1 MRRTKDLDFVFISTN
16 LGARMKTQRVTTF
29 RLKPAAALLVA
40 AVSSTFIFAAHA
52 AESSPLS
59 RDSTAVESLSAA
71 AENRA
76 LDENKA
82 KLINAADSPA
92 LSVDKPRIDP
102 RLLEMASAGQKAQ
115 SKSSSVSVN
124 GGTLSAVTDDVIT
137 RGGMVRVELIARGD
151 GQALQT
157 ELATAGMKNMRAMGR
172 NISGELPIAAIAGLV
187 ASPNLITARAAM
199 RPLKRSGSVLSQG
212 DSAQRSNIARQR
224 FGVNGAGVKI
234 GILSDSYNFLKGE
247 AAGVASGDLP
257 GAGNPNGFTTPVKVL
272 RDFGTA
278 DDPGSDEG
286 RAMAEII
293 HDVAP
298 GAALSFYT
306 AFEGAQ
312 EFADGIIALANDGA
326 KIIVD
331 DIGYFNEPWLQDG
344 VIAQAVKTVT
354 QRGVTYFSAAGN
366 SGDASYESLYAPA
379 PGVTKL
385 SRISGEEIGDYELH
399 TFNANGVV
407 SPFQRLTVAGG
418 SVNRVFLQWD
428 EPFASASPKSPGAG
442 SDLDIFFLA
451 REGDFSSV
459 VAFSTFNNLGGDAFD
474 RTGISFNAPAGT
486 TANVYLVIGRPI
498 KRVIGDPVDPR
509 AGKPRFLKTILL
521 GFAGTDASFN
531 RRSTIFSQANAAD
544 ALSICAVDYAKV
556 NTPTGP
562 VIENF
567 SSLGGTT
574 ILLTP
579 EGRRTFEPR
588 FKPDFCAPNRG
599 NTTFFL
605 DGLDLENDGKPNF
618 PGTSAS
624 APHAAAV
631 AALMLQASKNRIG
644 PFFVSNLLRFTTVDM
659 DDPRTTQF
667 DRGFDFRTGFGFI
680 NAEAAV
686 QNASYFGRY

>member
-1 MRRTKDLDFVFISTN
+1 
-16 LGARMKTQRVTTF
+16 MKSQRIPCF
-29 RLKPAAALLVA
+29 HLKPVVALLAA

-52 AESSPLS
+52 AGTSLESND
-59 RDSTAVESLSAA
+59 RAAVESSSVAS
-71 AENRA
+71 ENRA
-76 LDENKA
+76 LDEQKA
-82 KLINAADSPA
+82 KLVSTADSPV
-92 LSVDKPRIDP
+92 LEVDRPRIDP
-102 RLLEMASAGQKAQ
+102 RLMAMANAGQKAQ
-115 SKSSSVSVN
+115 SKSSSVVVN
-124 GGTLSAVTDDVIT
+124 GGTLSAAPDDVIT
-137 RGGMVRVELIARGD
+137 RNGMVRVELIARAD
-151 GQALQT
+151 GEALQA
-157 ELATAGMKNMRAMGR
+157 ELAGMGMKSMRASGR
-172 NISGELPIAAIAGLV
+172 NISGELPIAAITKLA
-187 ASPNLITARAAM
+187 ASPNLITARATM
-199 RPLKRSGSVLSQG
+199 RPLKRAGSVVSQG
-212 DSAQRSNIARQR
+212 DAAQRSSVARQR
-224 FGVNGAGVKI
+224 FGVNGAGVKV

-247 AAGVASGDLP
+247 AAGVGSGDLP
-257 GAGNPNGFTTPVKVL
+257 GAGNPNGFITPVKVL

-344 VIAQAVKTVT
+344 VVAQAVKTVT

-366 SGDASYESLYAPA
+366 AGTDSYEGLYTPA
-379 PGVTKL
+379 AGVTKL
-385 SRISGEEIGDYELH
+385 SRISGEEIGDYELQ
-399 TFNANGVV
+399 TFTADGVV
-407 SPFQRLTVAGG
+407 SPFQRLTVEGG
-418 SVNRVFLQWD
+418 TVNRVFLQWD

-442 SDLDIFFLA
+442 SDLDLFLLA

-459 VAFSTFNNLGGDAFD
+459 VALSTFNNLGGDAFD
-474 RTGISFNAPAGT
+474 FTGVAFNAPAGT

-509 AGKPRFLKTILL
+509 AGKPRFLKTVLD

-531 RRSTIFSQANAAD
+531 RRSTIYGHPNAVD

-556 NTPTGP
+556 STPTGP
-562 VIENF
+562 VIEGF

-574 ILLTP
+574 ILRTP

-605 DGLDLENDGKPNF
+605 DGLDLDNDGKPNF

-686 QNASYFGRY
+686 QNASFFGR

>member
-1 MRRTKDLDFVFISTN
+1 MKLQSP
-16 LGARMKTQRVTTF
+16 ARF
-29 RLKPAAALLVA
+29 RLKSIVGALALA
-40 AVSSTFIFAAHA
+40 SAVSLSAHA
-52 AESSPLS
+52 APLATPSDVPLS
-59 RDSTAVESLSAA
+59 DRDAPVTATAA
-71 AENRA
+71 AENRT
-76 LDENKA
+76 LDENKS
-82 KLINAADSPA
+82 KLVNTPDSSA
-92 LSVDKPRIDP
+92 LTVDKARMDP
-102 RLLEMASAGQKAQ
+102 RLMELTGAGQKAR
-115 SKSSSVSVN
+115 SKANTVTVN
-124 GGTLSAVTDDVIT
+124 GGTLTAGPTTDV
-137 RGGMVRVELIARGD
+137 RVRNGMVRVELIARGN
-151 GQALQT
+151 GEALQS
-157 ELATAGMKNMRAMGR
+157 ELAALGMKDMRANGR
-172 NISGELPIAAIAGLV
+172 NISGELPIAAIEKLA
-187 ASPNLITARAAM
+187 ASRNLITATATM
-199 RPLKRSGSVLSQG
+199 RPMKRSGSVLSQG
-212 DSAQRSNIARQR
+212 DPAQRSDVARKR

-247 AAGVASGDLP
+247 AAGIASGDLP
-257 GAGNPNGFTTPVKVL
+257 GPGNPNGFTTPVKVL

-278 DDPGSDEG
+278 DDPSIDEG

-298 GAALSFYT
+298 GAAISFHT
-306 AFEGAQ
+306 AAEGPQA
-312 EFADGIIALANDGA
+312 FADGIIALANDGA

-331 DIGYFNEPWLQDG
+331 DIGYLSEPWLQDG

-366 SGDASYESLYAPA
+366 DGAASYEGAYAPRA
-379 PGVTKL
+379 GVTKL
-385 SRISGEEIGDYELH
+385 IDTSGQEIGDYELQ

-418 SVNRVFLQWD
+418 TTNRVFLQWD
-428 EPFASASPKSPGAG
+428 EPFASASPNSPGAG

-459 VAFSTFNNLGGDAFD
+459 IGGSVFNNLGGNALDAA
-474 RTGISFNAPAGT
+474 RVTFNGAAGT
-486 TANVYLVIGRPI
+486 TADVYLVIGRPI

-509 AGKPRFLKTILL
+509 AGKPRFLKTILD
-521 GFAGTDASFN
+521 GFAAADASFN
-531 RRSTIFSQANAAD
+531 RRSTIYSQANAAD
-544 ALSICAVDYAKV
+544 ALSVCAVDYAKV

-605 DGLDLENDGKPNF
+605 DGIDQDNDGKPNF

-644 PFFVSNLLRFTTVDM
+644 PFFVSNLLRFTTIDM

-680 NAEAAV
+680 NAESAV
-686 QNASYFGRY
+686 QNASLFGRF